1 MASMTRRGAMA
12 GASLGLLARPVTAA
26 VGSLAPDEIAAPF
39 AGWEVLHD
47 SVEEF
52 PALGDKVKRFRTLI
66 ARRPA

>member
-1 MASMTRRGAMA
+1 MFDPDAYY
-12 GASLGLLARPVTAA
+12 LF
-26 VGSLAPDEIAAPF
+26 APDEIAAPF

-52 PALGDKVKRFRTLI
+52 PAPGDKVKRFRTLI